1 MNIEGGD
8 FDYYETNRYKNPRN
22 KKLSLFLDIG
32 NDNLS
37 GGRETPFNITLTEPL
52 LIDKQSEIYIDNFIT
67 FNSMMADISERSC
80 FVLKINEFNINSGVA
95 VSDENKK
102 SRNYYNSL
110 IIPNENRNVAN
121 FYSTVSHK
129 AKKYNYVCDINPT
142 KLYNISGYLTDL
154 SGNPIFNGNIYK
166 DPISNDIYS
175 YTYATIGVTKWT
187 YKDGKHQDDMKLSVY
202 TNERATLYAVNTGV
216 ADADTIIDVN
226 DLNNQN
232 VTSFEIIFLSNAEKD
247 SNIYFASTKALRDI
261 RRDYTKCIITLKNDN
276 GQEIHYELTDGYI
289 VDNRAIDPNN
299 DNTPPEEG
307 YSSANKGRAIIEFA
321 VISK

>member
-1 MNIEGGD
+1 MNTEGGG
-8 FDYYETNRYKNPRN
+8 FEYFETNRYKNPRN
-22 KKLSLFLDIG
+22 KKLTLFLDIG
-32 NDNLS
+32 NENLS
-37 GGRETPFNITLTEPL
+37 GGRDTPFNITLTEPL

-67 FNSMMADISERSC
+67 FNSMMADVSERSC

-95 VSDENKK
+95 VSDDNKK

-166 DPISNDIYS
+166 NSNNDEYK

-187 YKDGKHQDDMKLSVY
+187 YKDGGHQNDLKLSAY
-202 TNERATLYAVNTGV
+202 TNERATLYAVKTGV
-216 ADADTIIDVN
+216 ADADATIDVN
-226 DLNNQN
+226 DLNNEN

-247 SNIYFASTKALRDI
+247 SNIYFASTKPLRDI
-261 RRDYTKCIITLKNDN
+261 RRDYTKCIITLKHNS
-276 GQEIHYELTDGYI
+276 GQLIHYELTDGYI
-289 VDNRAIDPNN
+289 VDNRAIDPKD
-299 DNTPPEEG
+299 DNTPIPEEG